1 MVTGSLEEQRVARL
15 ERELEIRD
23 REEHAARRE
32 MMRLT
37 ERLAQQTREL
47 ARTRRLEQT
56 VSALSVALRQTGADI
71 ERALD
76 SRAWRLGHSI
86 TRTLSRIARRP
97 VRTEGALVAALARIE
112 RVQEA
117 THIDLLPRAP
127 DASGRSGSGSP
138 PTSAPLAPVPRRPLS
153 AAQAR
158 ELERMFAGL
167 TGFTSYPQLEVV
179 VVDNGSR
186 DDTVSY
192 LEGLQTLFS
201 VHVLSTGENLSF
213 AQANARGVERAGGEL
228 LLFLNNDVEPFEAGW
243 LKELVCALGSG
254 GVEVVGATLLHG
266 EDPDRPR
273 GEPRVQH
280 RAIRFRWQEGTIK
293 AFNDGDGDMLWD
305 GPLGL
310 ELRAPA
316 VT

>member
-1 MVTGSLEEQRVARL
+1 MVTGSLEEQTVARL

-112 RVQEA
+112 RVQSVAQIDAPQRAAGRTGPATQRARPSTAPWSPTRDEPLTPAEA
-117 THIDLLPRAP
+117 RQRRQRRGALAADLRRRLGPPPESERWP
-127 DASGRSGSGSP
+127 SVSIVVPTRDGR
-138 PTSAPLAPVPRRPLS
+138 RH
-153 AAQAR
+153 
-158 ELERMFAGL
+158 LERL
-167 TGFTSYPQLEVV
+167 
-179 VVDNGSR
+179 
-186 DDTVSY
+186 
-192 LEGLQTLFS
+192 
-201 VHVLSTGENLSF
+201 
-213 AQANARGVERAGGEL
+213 
-228 LLFLNNDVEPFEAGW
+228 
-243 LKELVCALGSG
+243 
-254 GVEVVGATLLHG
+254 
-266 EDPDRPR
+266 
-273 GEPRVQH
+273 
-280 RAIRFRWQEGTIK
+280 
-293 AFNDGDGDMLWD
+293 
-305 GPLGL
+305 
-310 ELRAPA
+310 
-316 VT
+316 